1 MDYGEKIRINQQRYK
16 REHLILCRGILTSDV
31 QNTRF
36 TMKLIGIDDCPR
48 LENARKKY
56 NDSIE
61 LDFSFA
67 KGFSELFFHDLTQPA
82 LHEKFLYQIRN
93 LQVGD
98 TVRIPAAVIKDD
110 HSIYL
115 ETIDDLLS
123 SLPLIVSSEYPKTA
137 IQAAHEAAI
146 VGGGGLLLGRLRD
159 TPEGVKKK
167 QEYIKQNLN
176 AKREEEQRRKKANK
190 KEKWT
195 NRWKSIKNR
204 YKSIITITAGLFT
217 IIGFFFAYGD
227 DVVKFIISILK

>member
-1 MDYGEKIRINQQRYK
+1 MNDKRYK
-16 REHLILCRGILTSDV
+16 REHLILCRGILTNNV
-31 QNTRF
+31 QTTLF

-56 NDSIE
+56 NESIE
-61 LDFSFA
+61 LEFSFA

-159 TPEGVKKK
+159 TSEGVKKK
-167 QEYIKQNLN
+167 KEYIQQVE
-176 AKREEEQRRKKANK
+176 REVERKRKKQQK
-190 KEKWT
+190 KK
-195 NRWKSIKNR
+195 NADRWKRFKQYFGEHPNTNQ
-204 YKSIITITAGLFT
+204 IIVTVIGTTIANQ
-217 IIGFFFAYGD
+217 IWKIGHLALD
-227 DVVKFIISILK
+227 LWDLLKKLIGIG